1 MMLHQ
6 LASMLV
12 EVCNEQG
19 LDYDERVLPI
29 KLTADCYIFYA
40 TPMDEQCT
48 SNGDCQV
55 KQYYA
60 LTGGDT
66 IKIEESAS

>member
-12 EVCNEQG
+12 EVCKQQG
-19 LDYDERVLPI
+19 LDYDKRILPI
-29 KLTADCYIFYA
+29 KLTADCYIIYA
-40 TPMDEQCT
+40 TPMDEQCK
-48 SNGDCQV
+48 SSGDCQV

>member
-6 LASMLV
+6 LASKLV
-12 EVCNEQG
+12 EVCKAQG

-29 KLTADCYIFYA
+29 KLTADCYIIYA
-40 TPMDEQCT
+40 TPMDEQCK
-48 SNGDCQV
+48 SNGHCQV

-60 LTGGDT
+60 LTGGDV
-66 IKIEESAS
+66 IKIEEGAS

>member
-6 LASMLV
+6 LASKLV
-12 EVCNEQG
+12 EVCKEQG
-19 LDYDERVLPI
+19 LDYDERVLPV

-40 TPMDEQCT
+40 VPLNDKCVG
-48 SNGDCQV
+48 NGDCQV

-60 LTGGDT
+60 LTGGET
-66 IKIEESAS
+66 IKIVDD